1 MQKIRAIL
9 FDLDNTLSDFML
21 MKEEACKAAV
31 RAMVAA
37 GLNMTE
43 KAAYDRLMETYF
55 ELGLESEVAFT
66 EFLRNSGEFN
76 HKILAAAINA
86 YLKTKSNFVKPYP
99 RVKSVLRKLQ
109 KQGVVLSV
117 ITDAPKT
124 KAYQRLLKMGIEPYF
139 KFVVGFEDT
148 DSKKQTGLP
157 FRLAL
162 SELKKEL
169 PDVKEPEILMVGDSV
184 ERDVQPAKK
193 LGLKTALAKYGQR
206 TQGMK
211 IADYELNNIK
221 DLENIVKSFEQ

>member
-31 RAMVAA
+31 RAMVAS

-43 KAAYDRLMETYF
+43 KAAYDQLMETYF
-55 ELGLESEVAFT
+55 ELGLESDMAFT

-99 RVKSVLRKLQ
+99 RVKSVLRKLHS
-109 KQGVVLSV
+109 QGVVLSI

-139 KFVVGFEDT
+139 RFVVGFEDT
-148 DSKKQTGLP
+148 ASKKQTGLP

-169 PDVKEPEILMVGDSV
+169 PDIKESEILIVGDSI
-184 ERDVQPAKK
+184 ERDVQPAKQ

-221 DLENIVKSFEQ
+221 DLEKIVKSFGQ

>member
-55 ELGLESEVAFT
+55 ELGLESDVAFT

>member
-55 ELGLESEVAFT
+55 ELGLESELAFT